1 MDSFTSSN
9 SIKPSSVTDP
19 SFSYAGGNNENEL
32 NPEMA
37 SRLKKQSPTKNFM
50 SHTICTTN
58 KATVLKKKILGE
70 RNETLDVNEQPSLQR
85 SSSFES
91 KSVKSP
97 VVVDHVQK
105 PYDPVNNYLSPRPK
119 FLRYNPNRRR
129 MISVLH
135 GNEESVRSSN
145 SFEAPGMELGAD
157 SYGFV
162 DSCSQKEEQT
172 LDLINNEGEC
182 EEEDEEGESQE
193 EEEEDEEEEEEEE
206 IEFGDDER
214 FWNLKG
220 FLKFIA
226 VVIAVIYTTQA
237 ICSMD
242 SPTPF
247 HTVETW
253 SNVYGVSGLN
263 FSQVGSCSL
272 METELVV
279 GRLKEVDIV
288 GVHDDEEETSDSL
301 QELGA
306 DIDLENDEADVIHG
320 EMWKEDEDLDENDEI
335 AEEMVAIYDVEG
347 EREVDDDD
355 QTLVATDSDE
365 NEEIA
370 EQEMEE
376 INDSEIETETIQS
389 ESFDL
394 NLVGVIGFF
403 MLILTSSFG
412 VMYSRRM
419 KSSPPVTPTVA
430 GANHEAEKE
439 EIRVLEQEDHE
450 EEESP
455 LMKSTPLQ
463 KDVSEEHSHIHP
475 PSVELLGEFVFGES
489 NSLIQS
495 TIFSGETKA
504 SHIENSTGDS
514 VVYNEKT
521 IKKQRRK
528 IEPTTVV
535 TPSPMRR
542 SSRLQNRSIKS
553 P

>member
-9 SIKPSSVTDP
+9 SIKPSSVTDT
-19 SFSYAGGNNENEL
+19 SFNYAGGNNENEL

-70 RNETLDVNEQPSLQR
+70 RNETLDVNEQPSLRR
-85 SSSFES
+85 SSSFDS

-129 MISVLH
+129 MVSVLH

-182 EEEDEEGESQE
+182 E
-193 EEEEDEEEEEEEE
+193 EEEEEEEE

-253 SNVYGVSGLN
+253 SNVYGVAGLN

-279 GRLKEVDIV
+279 GRLKEVDMV

-306 DIDLENDEADVIHG
+306 DIDVENDEADVIHG
-320 EMWKEDEDLDENDEI
+320 EMWTEDEDLDENDEI
-335 AEEMVAIYDVEG
+335 AEEMVENYDVEG
-347 EREVDDDD
+347 EREVEDDD
-355 QTLVATDSDE
+355 QTLVADSDE
-365 NEEIA
+365 IEEIA
-370 EQEMEE
+370 EEEMEE
-376 INDSEIETETIQS
+376 INDAEIETETIQS

-394 NLVGVIGFF
+394 NLAGVIGFF
-403 MLILTSSFG
+403 VLILTSSFG
-412 VMYSRRM
+412 VMYSRWM

-430 GANHEAEKE
+430 GANHDAETE
-439 EIRVLEQEDHE
+439 EIRVLEQEIGVHE
-450 EEESP
+450 EEEAP
-455 LMKSTPLQ
+455 LMKSTSLQ

-504 SHIENSTGDS
+504 SHIENSTGDP
-514 VVYNEKT
+514 VEFNQKT

-528 IEPTTVV
+528 IEPTTMV